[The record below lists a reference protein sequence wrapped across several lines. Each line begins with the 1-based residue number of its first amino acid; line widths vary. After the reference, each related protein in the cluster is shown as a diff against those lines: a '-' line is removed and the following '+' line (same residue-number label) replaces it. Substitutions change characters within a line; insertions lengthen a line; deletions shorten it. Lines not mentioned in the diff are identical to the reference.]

1 MVVFRVFIQKD
12 KQRRLGKSE
21 IVWIILLV
29 LIMVVSFVWI
39 FQLTCGEAKWIAG
52 EINSFQAHQ
61 AEKVGFAQSS
71 DIVTSTGEY
80 ITTRIYEFTDL
91 ILRNIFIQTLII
103 LISLAIIF
111 SIFSVIK
118 KREKQIEAERLLAEE
133 SNKAKTTFLSNMSH
147 DIRTPMNAI
156 TGYTA
161 LALKEENLPDNIRE
175 YLEKIDIS
183 GTHLLSLINDI
194 LDMSRIESGKM
205 ELDPAPAD
213 LHQIMDEVYD
223 IFAMQMK
230 SKKINFTVDSSEIND
245 QYIIC
250 DKNRLNRILLN
261 LTSNACKFTP
271 SGGDVSIVLH
281 QTSAVQGKGFY
292 ELTVSDTGIGMSP
305 EFAKHIFDAFE
316 LG

>member
-39 FQLTCGEAKWIAG
+39 FQLTCGEAKWIAR
-52 EINSFQAHQ
+52 EINSIQAHQ

-103 LISLAIIF
+103 LISLAVIF

-183 GTHLLSLINDI
+183 GTI
-194 LDMSRIESGKM
+194 
-205 ELDPAPAD
+205 
-213 LHQIMDEVYD
+213 
-223 IFAMQMK
+223 
-230 SKKINFTVDSSEIND
+230 EINSSD
-245 QYIIC
+245 
-250 DKNRLNRILLN
+250 LMN
-261 LTSNACKFTP
+261 LVK
-271 SGGDVSIVLH
+271 
-281 QTSAVQGKGFY
+281 
-292 ELTVSDTGIGMSP
+292 EL
-305 EFAKHIFDAFE
+305 
-316 LG
+316 